1 MPETEKQFL
10 PSLLV
15 KALLL
20 LVALLG
26 QWGSYSL
33 GSLGAGILMYFTNQ
47 SNLLMSLVTAACI
60 MGLLM
65 GRALPRWMWTL
76 KYVATVAVTLT
87 YVGFHLLLMPMLW
100 RSGHGDYYWSLSNM
114 GVHVL
119 APLLAAG
126 SAIADLRML
135 LAICL
140 LLIMAAHLLSAR
152 KDIAGLSVSILGL
165 MYAGYLPAYFTALH
179 QTPVSGPAMIT
190 LLLAVIGISDTGAYL
205 IGKRLG
211 KHKLAPKI
219 SPNKTVEGAIAAL
232 FSAAAAAAVLY
243 ALKEALHW
251 ESYPDWPL
259 ALYILVAILL
269 SVVGQLG
276 DLTESTLK
284 RSAGVK
290 DSGTLF
296 PGHGGALDRCD
307 AFLFGAPALYYLAFY
322 IG

>member
-1 MPETEKQFL
+1 MPKTEKQFL

-119 APLLAAG
+119 APLLAVLDWALFTPPSRARRVRTAQGLLMPLYYFGFYLVCSALGARFGAG
-126 SAIADLRML
+126 DRAPYFFLDYHKLGWLRIGKGGMGVAYYIALIAL
-135 LAICL
+135 LVL
-140 LLIMAAHLLSAR
+140 LLGQGIR
-152 KDIAGLSVSILGL
+152 C
-165 MYAGYLPAYFTALH
+165 LPRW
-179 QTPVSGPAMIT
+179 
-190 LLLAVIGISDTGAYL
+190 D
-205 IGKRLG
+205 
-211 KHKLAPKI
+211 
-219 SPNKTVEGAIAAL
+219 EG
-232 FSAAAAAAVLY
+232 
-243 ALKEALHW
+243 E
-251 ESYPDWPL
+251 E
-259 ALYILVAILL
+259 
-269 SVVGQLG
+269 
-276 DLTESTLK
+276 
-284 RSAGVK
+284 
-290 DSGTLF
+290 
-296 PGHGGALDRCD
+296 
-307 AFLFGAPALYYLAFY
+307 
-322 IG
+322 

>member
-1 MPETEKQFL
+1 MTFPRLEGTALRLATALIWLPAVTAIVWL
-10 PSLLV
+10 PSLRWAFV
-15 KALLL
+15 L
-20 LVALLG
+20 LVLFL
-26 QWGSYSL
+26 SFV
-33 GSLGAGILMYFTNQ
+33 GACEFFAMARKLDMDARGF
-47 SNLLMSLVTAACI
+47 LVT
-60 MGLLM
+60 L
-65 GRALPRWMWTL
+65 
-76 KYVATVAVTLT
+76 
-87 YVGFHLLLMPMLW
+87 
-100 RSGHGDYYWSLSNM
+100 
-114 GVHVL
+114 L